1 MTNAITRTTKIRA
14 LPLFVLGTALGAGLL
29 SAPASA
35 GPSIIGSIYTPDI
48 DASSPSLSGSGSA
61 SPDGLTLE
69 IRQPVGS
76 NFWVGAGLATSL
88 NSDNASG
95 LDAKLGTALN
105 FNLGAQAEFNHYVA
119 GYAYLGYGTAQVL
132 SNIDDI
138 DGEGVIWGAG
148 LQFRLADHFFADA
161 GYVSLFDGDM
171 EGNAGTSYNVTIN
184 GPRVGLGFRF

>member
-1 MTNAITRTTKIRA
+1 MTNIMKSHA
-14 LPLFVLGTALGAGLL
+14 LPLLALGAVLGTALA
-29 SAPASA
+29 STPAFA
-35 GPSIIGSIYTPDI
+35 GPTVIGSIYTPDI
-48 DASSPSLSGSGSA
+48 DATSSLLSGSGSA

-76 NFWVGAGLATSL
+76 NFWVGAGLTTSL

-95 LDAKLGTALN
+95 LDAEIGTSLG
-105 FNLGAQAEFNHYVA
+105 FNLGVQAEFNHYVA

-138 DGEGVIWGAG
+138 DGKGVAWGAG
-148 LQFRLADHFFADA
+148 LQFRLTDHFLADA

-171 EGNAGTSYNVTIN
+171 EGNAGAQYNVTIA